1 MSGRVRWLR
10 MSRANQGSQPT
21 GDGDTAGDIAR
32 LHLWEL
38 QAVRDVAVIAAV
50 IGLVYVGY
58 LMRVVMTPVLVGLA
72 LAYLFEPVVRRL
84 ARRTGR
90 TWASGIVVVGMVIGI
105 GVPLIGAA
113 GLATV
118 QTVRATGELRAN
130 WPEIRRQIEE
140 TLERLDRAQSSLT
153 GAEVGR
159 AFASLESDPEEGA
172 GPPEERAS
180 GAPVNEQGAAP
191 PAGAPPAGSEP
202 KGAEGETKSVLDR
215 LEALIVKNPG
225 QVGKTIAGGGRS
237 AVVAGWAFATS
248 AGTMI
253 FMAFFLTPFFFFFW
267 SVGLGGAYSLGHS
280 LIPEKNRDRTVR
292 IAKKMDRAISGFV
305 RGRITISAIL
315 AVLFT
320 IGYWAIGV
328 PAPVVIGVLTGLLAI
343 VPYLALLSWP
353 TAIGALWVS
362 ELGSQEPMA
371 WWLILL
377 LPTLVYWGI
386 QTIDDYVLTPI
397 IQGKETGLDTPTIM
411 VAVLG
416 AGALAGVYGV
426 LLAIPAAACLK
437 ILAVEVFWPRY
448 RAWAEG
454 NAPDPLPIGESA
466 NETKPKR
473 PRPE

>member
-1 MSGRVRWLR
+1 
-10 MSRANQGSQPT
+10 
-21 GDGDTAGDIAR
+21 
-32 LHLWEL
+32 
-38 QAVRDVAVIAAV
+38 VRDVAVFAAV
-50 IGLVYVGY
+50 VGLVYVGY

-72 LAYLFEPVVRRL
+72 LAYLFEPLVRRL
-84 ARRTGR
+84 SARTGR
-90 TWASGIVVVGMVIGI
+90 MWASGIVVIGMVVGI
-105 GVPLIGAA
+105 GVPLVGAA

-118 QTVRATGELRAN
+118 QTVRAVGEVRSN

-153 GAEVGR
+153 GAEVGS
-159 AFASLESDPEEGA
+159 AFASLGQREPDAEGDAAGESPVRAEHNGESGAAGRRDARTPEVGGADPGEK
-172 GPPEERAS
+172 AS
-180 GAPVNEQGAAP
+180 GAKDNEAR
-191 PAGAPPAGSEP
+191 
-202 KGAEGETKSVLDR
+202 SVLDR
-215 LEALIVKNPG
+215 LEALVVRNPG

-237 AVVAGWAFATS
+237 AVVAGWAFASS

-267 SVGLGGAYSLGHS
+267 SVGLGRAYSLGHS
-280 LIPEKNRDRTVR
+280 LIPERNRDRTVDILR
-292 IAKKMDRAISGFV
+292 KMDRAISGFV

-353 TAIGALWVS
+353 TAIAALWIS
-362 ELGSQEPMA
+362 ELGSSEPMA
-371 WWLILL
+371 WWLVLL

-416 AGALAGVYGV
+416 AGAVAGVYGV
-426 LLAIPAAACLK
+426 LLAIPAAACVK

-454 NAPDPLPIGESA
+454 HAPDPLPIGESA
-466 NETKPKR
+466 NESKPKKG
-473 PRPE
+473 